1 MIWDELSSELQ
12 NELGGRQ
19 TREKYE
25 QLLQRYRKEYDITVR
40 SGSGA
45 SRWKYFNL
53 FNSTF
58 PKNTKLVM
66 EDVQELGDVNAVGS
80 MTQHIINQNETSSI
94 NSSPTEIMDLE
105 NTTHKKKRTSMTELK
120 TKALETFIQS
130 CTASNN
136 KQDEFDII
144 KKI

>member
-1 MIWDELSSELQ
+1 
-12 NELGGRQ
+12 
-19 TREKYE
+19 
-25 QLLQRYRKEYDITVR
+25 
-40 SGSGA
+40 
-45 SRWKYFNL
+45 
-53 FNSTF
+53 
-58 PKNTKLVM
+58 M

-136 KQDEFDII
+136 KQDEIDII
-144 KKI
+144 KKDLIDLRKKVEADSNKPEFNQFT